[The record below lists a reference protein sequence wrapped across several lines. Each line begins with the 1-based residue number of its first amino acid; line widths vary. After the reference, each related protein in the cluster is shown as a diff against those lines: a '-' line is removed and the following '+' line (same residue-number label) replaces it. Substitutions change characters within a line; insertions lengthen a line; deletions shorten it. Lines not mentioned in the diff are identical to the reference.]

1 MEMEVSRIL
10 MGSLFV
16 VVGMVLVR
24 WVVTTKLKMEKEGK
38 EGKSINMHKM
48 LPYWNAD
55 DFTDKGNSLRKTYNN
70 LYYTLV
76 VYSLALYVFMQ
87 VSE

>member
-1 MEMEVSRIL
+1 MEISRVLI
-10 MGSLFV
+10 GSLFV
-16 VVGMVLVR
+16 VVGIVLAR
-24 WVVTTKLKMEKEGK
+24 WVVSTKLQLEKEGK
-38 EGKSINMHKM
+38 EGKSINMHKI

-70 LYYTLV
+70 LYYALI

-87 VSE
+87 ANE

>member
-10 MGSLFV
+10 IGSVFV
-16 VVGMVLVR
+16 VVGIVLAR
-24 WVVTTKLKMEKEGK
+24 WVVSTKLQLEKEVK
-38 EGKSINMHKM
+38 EGKSFNMHKL
-48 LPYWNAD
+48 LPYWNAA

-70 LYYTLV
+70 LYYALI

-87 VSE
+87 ANE